1 MKPFHHFT
9 HHSTRP
15 PKNNSDSILDSML
28 KNLSHG
34 LLISELFI
42 CVFNL
47 HVSAQTNSGNSTGAN
62 SGAASSVSNISPSAA
77 ISTQTTGGTNIN
89 YQTNNQWSNDIGFGG
104 GIVCRT
110 PTFYGGVGNAYQSGQ
125 TNSLYLNSLSN
136 SNTSNNINA
145 NFGILIPFGSSVLDD
160 CKTIAAQIAI
170 DRKISTDLSMIR
182 ACASLQKEGI
192 KVDPTVYPYLAKCT
206 ISVIDIPK
214 QSTKEKEKSNPNPS
228 DNRTALPQHTNLNKK
243 TKNI

>member
-1 MKPFHHFT
+1 MKPFHYST
-9 HHSTRP
+9 HNLTRP
-15 PKNNSDSILDSML
+15 AKNNSDSLLVSTL

-34 LLISELFI
+34 LLISELFLSI
-42 CVFNL
+42 FSL
-47 HVSAQTNSGNSTGAN
+47 PVSAQTSTGAN

-136 SNTSNNINA
+136 SNTSNSINA
-145 NFGILIPFGSSVLDD
+145 NVGILIPFGSSVLDD

-192 KVDPTVYPYLAKCT
+192 KVDPTIYPNLAKCT

-228 DNRTALPQHTNLNKK
+228 YNRTELPQRTNFSNK